1 MWRGSKLTSFH
12 LDLGNGGPSVGEGD
26 RDRHKQKQGCATGI
40 AIYYFEGAPFLVL
53 LKNTPAISL
62 MPGARRTFKFKPP
75 HPLPNYRE
83 TKAQVE
89 LTYLRSRAR
98 VRVQAQPHSRP
109 WNEAPS
115 LALVWGQRS
124 AETWM
129 LVVRSLR
136 VSRGFLPPGLGRSL
150 RRAQPQFLPTPT
162 PAFPRLET
170 CPPGSHLGSEQE

>member
-1 MWRGSKLTSFH
+1 MGRGTET
-12 LDLGNGGPSVGEGD
+12 DTNRN
-26 RDRHKQKQGCATGI
+26 RDVPPGLPFIILR
-40 AIYYFEGAPFLVL
+40 GAPFLVL
-53 LKNTPAISL
+53 LKNTPPISL

-115 LALVWGQRS
+115 LSLVWGQRS